1 MTDRLP
7 RGSSLLAAPLVALAL
22 ALAAPSALL
31 AQQGAVTG
39 QVTDAQNG
47 QPVTGAQV
55 FVVGGQA
62 GTLTG
67 EDGSYRLTGLPTGN
81 QQIRVQVIG
90 YQNQTRTVQVQSG
103 QSTTANFQLDVSAV
117 SLQDVVVTAT
127 GERQQREL
135 GNAISTVN
143 AAEQV
148 ENTQPADFTGL
159 LSGSS
164 TGVTIQRS
172 SGSLGTASTIKIR
185 GTSSLGLSTTPIIY
199 VDGARINNDNE
210 IDPGVGG
217 QDFSR
222 LNDLNPQDIENIE
235 IIKGPAAAT
244 LYGTEA
250 SAGVIRITTKAG
262 TDQDTRYTF
271 RTSQG
276 VSFDNTN
283 WWSMAWNPQR
293 GLGPFLGLGSAAK
306 DTTYVQSLLE
316 GTRYGDP
323 FRKGHTQNYGAS
335 ARGGGG
341 GFSYYLSGQVERNN
355 GSLPNNKV
363 DSWNARANVSVDPG
377 ENMDIQFSSSYVSAF
392 RELPDNDNSLYSV
405 VGNALGSPWWGPM
418 SVNGTET
425 CMVAN
430 ELARGGGDLQTISDQ
445 VCAPDN
451 PYFVGTFDKI
461 FTRFNEQQVERFIGS
476 STFTWRP
483 FQNLRNRATVG
494 YDHAMGSIRQIVPVD
509 PERPFSSQSEG
520 FITQTDRNSRNIT
533 LDATSTLTLP
543 ITDMLSSQTTLGFQ
557 WYDDVTDLSYVEGRQ
572 FPAGSPAVGN
582 SVSNTAD
589 DAFTETKTLGVFL
602 QEQFSWANK
611 LYVTPGVRLDD
622 NSAFGE
628 NLGLEE
634 YFQANASYVLS
645 EEDWFPTLFD
655 QFKARVAWGQSAKQP
670 GSTDALALLDAGA
683 VTRSGQNVPGASASQ
698 PGNPDLRPETGEE
711 WEAGFDASLFDD
723 RLGVQ
728 FTYYDKT
735 TKNAIVQR
743 PLAPSVGVPGER
755 FVNVAEIANSG
766 IELSLNGQLVERED
780 FRWSLNGTLTT
791 NDNEITELEE
801 PIIFGSQRHRE
812 GFPAAAYFAEAVNL
826 ENGSPVVAD
835 TASFQ
840 GNPVPTFEGS
850 LATNFRFFDHV
861 TLFAQG
867 AYAGGH
873 ALENGTESFNCGL
886 FGGGGYFGSCVAMF
900 KETPTGDRADEALVK
915 SEAAAFGTEAPFIY
929 DADYIKLRTVTL
941 RFQLPQ
947 RWLAGIGLR
956 QASLSL
962 TGENLAT
969 WTAYQGTD
977 PEVNVAGSDQFG
989 RSQFIGLPA
998 GRRFITSLQ
1007 IGL

>member
-1 MTDRLP
+1 MADRLSGGP
-7 RGSSLLAAPLVALAL
+7 SLLAATFAALAL
-22 ALAAPSALL
+22 TLAAPSSLA

-39 QVTDAQNG
+39 QVTDASTA

-55 FVVGGQA
+55 FVVDGQA

-67 EDGSYRLTGLPTGN
+67 EDGGYRLTGVPAGEI
-81 QQIRVQVIG
+81 QIRVQVIG
-90 YQNQTRTVQVQSG
+90 YQNVTRTVQVQSG
-103 QSTTANFQLDVSAV
+103 QTATANFQLEVSAV

-127 GERQQREL
+127 GERLQREL
-135 GNAISTVN
+135 GNAISSVD
-143 AAEQV
+143 ASERV
-148 ENTQPADFTGL
+148 ENTQPSDFTGL

-185 GTSSLGLSTTPIIY
+185 GTSSLGLSTTPIVY
-199 VDGARINNDNE
+199 VDGARINNSNE

-222 LNDLNPQDIENIE
+222 LNDLNPGDIENIE

-250 SAGVIRITTKAG
+250 SAGVIRITTKSG
-262 TDQDTRYTF
+262 TDQATRYTF
-271 RTSQG
+271 RTEQG
-276 VSFDNTN
+276 ISFDNTE

-323 FRKGHTQNYGAS
+323 FRTGHTQSYSAS

-341 GFSYYLSGQVERNN
+341 GFSYYLSGKIDNN
-355 GSLPNNKV
+355 DGSLPNNQV
-363 DSWNARANVSVDPG
+363 DTWNARGNVNVDPG

-418 SVNGTET
+418 SRNGTET

-430 ELARGGGDLQTISDQ
+430 EIARGGGDLGDISDS

-461 FTRFNEQQVERFIGS
+461 FTRFNEEQVERFIGS
-476 STFTWRP
+476 AAFTWQPLQR
-483 FQNLRNRATVG
+483 LRNRLTIG
-494 YDHAMGSIRQIVPVD
+494 YDNSTSSIRQIVPVD
-509 PERPFSSQSEG
+509 PEQPFGSQSDG
-520 FITQTDRNSRNIT
+520 FISQTDRNSRSIT
-533 LDATSTLTLP
+533 LDATSQLTLP
-543 ITDMLSSQTTLGFQ
+543 VTDMISSQTTLGLQ
-557 WYDDVTDLSYVEGRQ
+557 WFDDVTDLSYVEGRQ

-589 DAFTETKTLGVFL
+589 DAYTETKTLGVFL
-602 QEQFSWANK
+602 QEQISWANK

-628 NLGLEE
+628 NLGIEE

-645 EEDWFPTLFD
+645 EEDWFPAAFD

-670 GSTDALALLDAGA
+670 GSTDALALLDAGP
-683 VTRSGQNVPGASASQ
+683 VTRAGQNVPGASASQ

-711 WEAGFDASLFDD
+711 WEAGFDASLFGD

-743 PLAPSVGVPGER
+743 PLAPSSGIPGDQ

-766 IELSLNGQLVERED
+766 IELTVDGQLVERED
-780 FRWSLNGTLTT
+780 FRWRLNGTLTT
-791 NDNEITELEE
+791 NSNEITELDE
-801 PIIFGSQRHRE
+801 PIVFGSQRHKQ
-812 GFPAAAYFAEAVNL
+812 GFPAAAYFAESVSL
-826 ENGSPVVAD
+826 DGGEVVIGD

-840 GNPVPTFEGS
+840 GNPVPEWEGS
-850 LATNFRFFDHV
+850 LSTDFRFFDRV
-861 TLFAQG
+861 TLYAQG
-867 AYAGGH
+867 AYAAGH
-873 ALENGTESFNCGL
+873 SLENGTESFNCGL

-900 KETPTGDRADEALVK
+900 KETSAGQRTDEARVK
-915 SEAAAFGTEAPFIY
+915 SAAAAFGTEAPFIY

-941 RFQLPQ
+941 RFQIPEG
-947 RWLAGIGLR
+947 WLAGIGLR
-956 QASLSL
+956 QASLAL

-998 GRRFITSLQ
+998 GRRFTTSLQ
-1007 IGL
+1007 IGF